1 MTHVQFHT
9 PSHHASD
16 HCQWIAFPD
25 TDAKLH
31 RILLPNGNEGLA
43 LCFGD
48 PQRSASLRQRAVQAG
63 FMPTSNGRS
72 VILDLAGQITP
83 LSLDG
88 LAKALAGERMSIPKD
103 ALLSAEWTIDKRGT
117 IDKQDKDAASP
128 VPGSAFQDAQALALL
143 GTNHCG
149 EEVFEHPL
157 TGRVRKVQD
166 EDGYRL
172 VGETS
177 ADHPTLYLR
186 ATTKDDLPRIAR
198 GLIMRAARGAITP
211 REFETHLDAVF
222 TGSDGHPFH
231 DHQGHDHRDSDC
243 HTHALAAFTKTIKLL
258 LIKEIL
264 GIVGE
269 EATSRKSYHRAS
281 RLQDNLGRFLE
292 FERGDEAGFIPSL
305 KFLVLLKRL
314 IKIASQAEFS
324 GSWQLGLAV
333 PSTRCAT
340 NAPLQVIDMTETA
353 TDGLADRVLNSLA
366 NRLADGAS
374 YLLVTGQAEDK
385 AVSTLR
391 YAVGKAYILDII
403 AEFSPHLA
411 TGHHDD
417 DPITMIVVGA
427 RRVVSED
434 SLPAAARRTFS
445 LTVQEDFDRLHTEI
459 LRSRRKIREWI
470 ELQDTQ
476 TGESA
481 AKDTPAQRPYV
492 PLSQATPSCTMIP
505 KSLEG
510 ATARALRRV
519 ARHFEPEGGVDPVI
533 ADILDVDASRVGR
546 ILTAE
551 QVDAVAMCIVA
562 RLRNRSFLLADQ
574 TGIGKGR
581 SLATLARQHL
591 RKGGRILYFTENA
604 EINIPDVWRDMQ
616 AVGADHEA
624 VPTIIASRP
633 VILHAPGQ
641 SDAMLPG
648 FGPSVAYR
656 TLTAADRRSLFA
668 SGAWPEGSN
677 MILTNYSQF
686 RGKAATPSRSWSRD
700 AIDGSVLVILDES
713 QNALNPQ
720 SNTGEAIRD
729 ILARSGRGNTVF
741 ATATPMRDQF
751 SAHLYHGL
759 LPDSEPSRLEPLLS
773 THLHGG
779 EIAQESFTTMLAEDG
794 VFLRRDHDLSNIDFQ
809 VRLPVDRRMTEYREI
824 MDSFSPLIEAILD
837 CSLAIGDIIGDS
849 QGRIYNRLIEEGFDP
864 ATAAAETTA
873 LSQYSHSPGGALSR
887 LSRLLINAIK
897 VDQVVTETLNEIR
910 ENRKPL
916 ITFHSTGNELFKELI
931 EAGSVPEDGQCPGLT
946 AADQIR
952 RVAAG
957 IYRIRVADELID
969 ARTLSDAIA
978 TRAATIEAMIADL
991 PPSLPASP
999 LDHLQAALEGHGL
1012 RVGEISGRQLVYRDG
1027 HILRRASQS
1036 RREIVDAFNA
1046 GDLDIL
1052 IYNQA
1057 GATGGS
1063 YHAAPEFRDQR
1074 PRSLVEMETP
1084 LDIVKY
1090 VQAQGRSNRYG
1101 QVARPRIVSVMTGLI
1116 PEMRILQQRN
1126 CKLRSMGASVDGNR
1140 SHPLLLDDIPDLLN
1154 VVGDRAASQVLAAH
1168 QDLTR
1173 RLGFLPLAQ
1182 KEDPLQAI
1190 NQADFETRSSNST
1203 QSIANKVLSRS
1214 IVLPV
1219 NDQTRLINLIRYEF
1233 DAIIEELDS
1242 KDANPLRTREL
1253 PGEVEIRA
1261 STLYSGI
1268 ESLDTSHD
1276 TSAFFAPLYLATG
1289 IYRFNERP
1297 ISGDEL
1303 QHLVN
1308 QSRIRDGAMGFA
1320 PRADWLAQ
1328 TMPTHLQP
1336 FLRPGVPY
1344 SEAIRQ
1350 LEDQT
1355 YRFRRKY
1362 QQLQA
1367 FHQLLAQIKPGKVMH
1382 FDDEDHTDTTL
1393 RTIVRLVSPEPKY
1406 AAMPQAY
1413 KIHTVEPGQA
1423 RAAVYSLNRLINMPR
1438 TIRFATGL
1446 DIGDNPRHLEDFV
1459 RQSDSERSTP
1469 VQILTGNLLE
1479 AIELART
1486 NRLGSMSLYR
1496 DTRGKIHRGVVV
1508 RKKNID
1514 VRILPTTIPTTETAK
1529 SLVSLL
1535 ARDLLMVDDR
1545 RADRLVFWAGER
1557 HNPEIYLC
1565 FARDR
1570 EAPESGALVVELTLP
1585 YARYAS
1591 GRHRDPARRQLVGYY
1606 ADKPAMHEL
1615 MWVTHYEPHKH
1626 GFALRRYRFPRDME
1640 VLGKFFDCLQG
1651 IRLMADSAFRDSVN
1665 RVAAE
1670 LEDAS
1675 PAAAGAL
1682 LAGWEE
1688 PTPSCPSPALAG
1700 MGALG

>member
-1 MTHVQFHT
+1 MSALQVPIMTHT
-9 PSHHASD
+9 TSHQPSD
-16 HCQWIAFPD
+16 HCAWISFPGS
-25 TDAKLH
+25 DAKLH

-48 PQRSASLRQRAVQAG
+48 PQRSASLRQRAELAG
-63 FMPTSNGRS
+63 FTPAPKGDS
-72 VILDLAGQITP
+72 VILDLAGKITP
-83 LSLDG
+83 VSLDG
-88 LAKALAGERMSIPKD
+88 LAMTLAGECMSIPKD
-103 ALLSAEWTIDKRGT
+103 ALFSEEWTIDKRT
-117 IDKQDKDAASP
+117 DATGRP
-128 VPGSAFQDAQALALL
+128 MQGQAFRDAQSLEPL
-143 GTNHCG
+143 GTNHRG
-149 EEVFEHPL
+149 EDVFKHPL

-166 EDGYRL
+166 DDTYRL

-186 ATTKDDLPRIAR
+186 AETDDDLPRIAR
-198 GLIMRAARGAITP
+198 GLLMRAARGAISP
-211 REFETHLDAVF
+211 REFATHLDAAFAGSTGQHVHDRSVF
-222 TGSDGHPFH
+222 DK
-231 DHQGHDHRDSDC
+231 
-243 HTHALAAFTKTIKLL
+243 AIKLL
-258 LIKEIL
+258 LVKEIL
-264 GIVGE
+264 GIIGE
-269 EATSRKSYHRAS
+269 ESASRDSYHRAS
-281 RLQDNLGRFLE
+281 RLQDHLSRFLE
-292 FERGDEAGFIPSL
+292 FEREDATAFIPSL
-305 KFLVLLKRL
+305 KFLILLKRL
-314 IKIASQAEFS
+314 INTASQAEFS

-333 PSTRCAT
+333 PGTSCDA
-340 NAPLQVIDMTETA
+340 NAPLQVIDMTCTEP
-353 TDGLADRVLNSLA
+353 DGLADRVLNSLA
-366 NRLADGAS
+366 NRAADGVS
-374 YLLVTGQAEDK
+374 YLLVSGRAEDK

-391 YAVGKAYILDII
+391 YAAGKAYIIDIV
-403 AEFSPHLA
+403 AEFAPHLA
-411 TGHHDD
+411 SGHHDD
-417 DPITMIVVGA
+417 DPVTMIVVGT
-427 RRVVSED
+427 RRVMSED

-445 LTVQEDFDRLHTEI
+445 LTVHEDFDRLYTEI

-470 ELQDTQ
+470 ELQDSPAD
-476 TGESA
+476 GLSVR
-481 AKDTPAQRPYV
+481 DMPAQRPYV
-492 PLSQATPSCTMIP
+492 PLSQATPACTMIP

-510 ATARALRRV
+510 ATAGALRRV
-519 ARHFEPEGGVDPVI
+519 ARHFEPDGGVDSAI
-533 ADILDVDASRVGR
+533 ARILDVDADRVGS

-551 QVDAVAMCIVA
+551 QVDAVAMCTVA
-562 RLRNRSFLLADQ
+562 RARNRSFLLADQ

-591 RKGGRILYFTENA
+591 QGGGRILYFTENA
-604 EINIPDVWRDMQ
+604 EINIPDVWRDMR
-616 AVGADHEA
+616 AVGAHQVA

-633 VILHAPGQ
+633 VTVHAPSE
-641 SDAMLPG
+641 SDDMLPG
-648 FGPSVAYR
+648 FGTAVAYS
-656 TLTAADRRSLFA
+656 TLPAADRRALFA
-668 SGAWPEGSN
+668 SGQWPDGSN

-686 RGKAATPSRSWSRD
+686 RGKAASPSRAWSRD
-700 AIDGSVLVILDES
+700 AIDESVLVILDES

-741 ATATPMRDQF
+741 ATATPMRNQF

-759 LPDSEPSRLEPLLS
+759 LPDSDKSRLDPLLS

-809 VRLPVDRRMTEYREI
+809 VRLPEDQRIAAYREI
-824 MDSFSPLIEAILD
+824 MDSFSPMIEAILE
-837 CSLAIGDIIGDS
+837 CSLAIGDIVGES

-864 ATAAAETTA
+864 ATAVAETTA

-897 VDQVVTETLNEIR
+897 IDQVVNETLNEIR

-931 EAGSVPEDGQCPGLT
+931 EAGAVPEGGHRPGLT
-946 AADQIR
+946 VADQIR
-952 RVAAG
+952 RVAES
-957 IYRIRVADELID
+957 IYRIRLTDDVID
-969 ARTLSDAIA
+969 ARTLSEDIA
-978 TRAATIEAMIADL
+978 NRAATIDAMIAAL
-991 PPSLPASP
+991 PSTLPASP
-999 LDHLQAALEGHGL
+999 LDHLQVTLERHGL
-1012 RVGEISGRQLVYRDG
+1012 RVGEISGRQLVYRDD
-1027 HILRRASQS
+1027 HILRRSGRG
-1036 RREIVDAFNA
+1036 RRDIVDAFNA
-1046 GDLDIL
+1046 GDIDVL

-1084 LDIVKY
+1084 LDIIKY

-1154 VVGDRAASQVLAAH
+1154 VVGDRAACQVLAAH
-1168 QDLTR
+1168 RDLTQ
-1173 RLGFLPLAQ
+1173 RLGFLSLTQ
-1182 KEDPLQAI
+1182 KDESQ
-1190 NQADFETRSSNST
+1190 QSVHQSDFEGRSSNST

-1214 IVLPV
+1214 IVLPAS
-1219 NDQTRLINLIRYEF
+1219 DQTRLINLIRYEF

-1242 KDANPLRTREL
+1242 KDANPLKTREL

-1268 ESLDTSHD
+1268 ESLSTSHD

-1289 IYRFNERP
+1289 VHRFNERP
-1297 ISGDEL
+1297 ITGDEL

-1308 QSRIRDGAMGFA
+1308 QSRIRDGVMGFA

-1328 TMPTHLQP
+1328 TLPTQMQP
-1336 FLRPGVPY
+1336 YLRPGVTY
-1344 SEAIRQ
+1344 SEAIRT
-1350 LEDQT
+1350 LDDQT
-1355 YRFRRKY
+1355 FRFRRKY
-1362 QQLQA
+1362 QQLQR
-1367 FHQLLAQIKPGKVMH
+1367 FHHLLSHIKPGKVIQ
-1382 FDDEDHTDTTL
+1382 FDDDDHTDTTL

-1413 KIHTVEPGQA
+1413 KIHTVEPGHAQA
-1423 RAAVYSLNRLINMPR
+1423 EMFSLNRLINMPQ

-1446 DIGDNPRHLEDFV
+1446 DIGDNPRHLEDFS
-1459 RQSDSERSTP
+1459 RQSLSERSTP

-1479 AIELART
+1479 AIELARN

-1496 DTRGKIHRGVVV
+1496 DSHGKMHRGVVV

-1535 ARDLLMVDDR
+1535 AQDVLMVGDR
-1545 RADRLVFWAGER
+1545 RADKIVFWAGER

-1565 FARDR
+1565 FAHSTECHGPD
-1570 EAPESGALVVELTLP
+1570 SLVVELTLP
-1585 YARYAS
+1585 YARYVS
-1591 GRHRDPARRQLVGYY
+1591 GRHPDPARRKRVGYY
-1606 ADKPAMHEL
+1606 ADKPELHDL

-1626 GFALRRYRFPRDME
+1626 GFAMRRYHFPRDTE
-1640 VLGKFFDCLQG
+1640 VLGKFIDCLKG
-1651 IRLMADSAFRDSVN
+1651 VRLMTDSAFRDAVN
-1665 RVAAE
+1665 RVSAE
-1670 LEDAS
+1670 LEQAAPPAAS
-1675 PAAAGAL
+1675 PL
-1682 LAGWEE
+1682 LAGWDVPVAGPVAPAISE
-1688 PTPSCPSPALAG
+1688 PSR
-1700 MGALG
+1700 